1 MDIFENRRNTNK
13 KMQEKIIMEI
23 LVCIKQVPDDSVEI
37 SLDEATGKPALDGV
51 TPVVNAF
58 DTYAEEM
65 AVRLKEAVAESEVT
79 VVSIGDDSV
88 KNSLKNC
95 LAVGADHAYL
105 VKCDEA
111 ENLDGA
117 AVAKVLAK
125 AKADIEAAEGK
136 TFDLIFCGK
145 ESTDYAASQT
155 GLLLAAE
162 LNVPAVANVVAVET
176 ADGTAKIRQET
187 ETGYNEVEASMPCVV
202 TIQKPNYDPRYPTIK
217 SKMAARKKPIGELE
231 TGEIPESSM
240 EVVKVYAPAKRQAG
254 VKIKA
259 ESPEESVAQAMKL
272 IADAK
277 VL

>member
-125 AKADIEAAEGK
+125 AKADIETAEGK

-231 TGEIPESSM
+231 VGEIPESSM

>member
-1 MDIFENRRNTNK
+1 MDIFENRWNTNK

-105 VKCDEA
+105 VKYDEA
-111 ENLDGA
+111 EKLDGA

-202 TIQKPNYDPRYPTIK
+202 TNYDPRYPTIK

-231 TGEIPESSM
+231 VGEIPESSM

>member
-1 MDIFENRRNTNK
+1 
-13 KMQEKIIMEI
+13 MEI

-51 TPVVNAF
+51 TSVVNAF

-65 AVRLKEAVAESEVT
+65 AVRLKEAIGESEVT

-105 VKCDEA
+105 VKYDEA
-111 ENLDGA
+111 EKLDGA
-117 AVAKVLAK
+117 AVAKLLAK
-125 AKADIEAAEGK
+125 AKSDIEAAEGK
-136 TFDLIFCGK
+136 IFDLVFCGK
-145 ESTDYAASQT
+145 ESTDYASSQT

-162 LNVPAVANVVAVET
+162 LNVPAVTNVVAVE
-176 ADGTAKIRQET
+176 AANGKAVIKQET
-187 ETGYNEVEASMPCVV
+187 ETGYNEIEASFPCVV

-217 SKMAARKKPIGELE
+217 SKMAARKKSIGELE
-231 TGEIPESSM
+231 TGDVPASSM

-259 ESPEESVAQAMKL
+259 ESPEEAVAEAMKL

>member
-1 MDIFENRRNTNK
+1 MDIFENRRNINK

-95 LAVGADHAYL
+95 LAVGADNAYL
-105 VKCDEA
+105 VKCDGA

>member
-1 MDIFENRRNTNK
+1 
-13 KMQEKIIMEI
+13 MEI

-37 SLDEATGKPALDGV
+37 SLDESTGKPALDGV

-65 AVRLKEAVAESEVT
+65 AVRLKEAIGESEVT

-111 ENLDGA
+111 EKLDGA
-117 AVAKVLAK
+117 AVAKILAK
-125 AKADIEAAEGK
+125 AKSDIEAAEGK
-136 TFDLIFCGK
+136 TFDLVFCGK

-162 LNVPAVANVVAVET
+162 LNVPAVTNVVAVE
-176 ADGTAKIRQET
+176 AANGKAVIKQET
-187 ETGYNEVEASMPCVV
+187 ETGYNEIEASLPCVV

-231 TGEIPESSM
+231 TGDVPASSM

-259 ESPEESVAQAMKL
+259 ESPEEAVAEAMKL

>member
-1 MDIFENRRNTNK
+1 
-13 KMQEKIIMEI
+13 MEI

-37 SLDEATGKPALDGV
+37 SLNEATGKPALDDV

-65 AVRLKEAVAESEVT
+65 AVRLKEAVEGEVT

-111 ENLDGA
+111 EKLDGA
-117 AVAKVLAK
+117 AVAKILAK
-125 AKADIEAAEGK
+125 AKSDIEAAEGK
-136 TFDLIFCGK
+136 TFDLVFCGK

-155 GLLLAAE
+155 GLLLAAQ

-176 ADGTAKIRQET
+176 ADGKATIKQET
-187 ETGYNEVEASMPCVV
+187 ETGYNEIEASLPCVV

-217 SKMAARKKPIGELE
+217 SKMAARKKAIGELE
-231 TGEIPESSM
+231 AGDIPESSM

-259 ESPEESVAQAMKL
+259 ESPEEAVAEAMKL

>member
-1 MDIFENRRNTNK
+1 
-13 KMQEKIIMEI
+13 MEI

-125 AKADIEAAEGK
+125 AKADIEAAEGNPGDD
-136 TFDLIFCGK
+136 T
-145 ESTDYAASQT
+145 
-155 GLLLAAE
+155 
-162 LNVPAVANVVAVET
+162 
-176 ADGTAKIRQET
+176 
-187 ETGYNEVEASMPCVV
+187 
-202 TIQKPNYDPRYPTIK
+202 
-217 SKMAARKKPIGELE
+217 
-231 TGEIPESSM
+231 
-240 EVVKVYAPAKRQAG
+240 
-254 VKIKA
+254 
-259 ESPEESVAQAMKL
+259 
-272 IADAK
+272 
-277 VL
+277 